1 MKNKISW
8 ISLALLIFLPTSCDS
23 LHNICKTHERING
36 EVIYAIPSSWGRT
49 VTLKNE
55 NGLIIIYRVPLEQPL
70 YDIPVCK
77 HRNKYYWVMP

>member
-1 MKNKISW
+1 MLL
-8 ISLALLIFLPTSCDS
+8 SLTINSCVS
-23 LHNICKTHERING
+23 LENICKTSERLNG
-36 EVIYAIPSSWGRT
+36 EVIYAIPSRWGRT

-70 YDIPVCK
+70 YNIPVCK